1 RRGVAAFRCLMGDL
15 LGWQPRNA
23 ASCVPRGSLRY
34 GRAMRRR
41 HANTGN
47 IYRVPTPSTP
57 PSRHPLAWMP
67 LAVVALGAVA
77 SAVHG
82 PIAQPAGYHAFAD
95 RRAWGGIAYAGN
107 VLSNLGFALVG
118 GWLLHA

>member
-1 RRGVAAFRCLMGDL
+1 GPGR
-15 LGWQPRNA
+15 
-23 ASCVPRGSLRY
+23 SPRGAALRRS
-34 GRAMRRR
+34 GVSWGSPWVATPERRKLRAPRESPIWAGNVRRR

-47 IYRVPTPSTP
+47 IYCVPTPSTP

-82 PIAQPAGYHAFAD
+82 PIAQPADYHAFAD
-95 RRAWGGIAYAGN
+95 RRA
-107 VLSNLGFALVG
+107 
-118 GWLLHA
+118 